1 MKTSAGIYFKDSYEL
16 KVMSYELKTQGKNSE
31 LQTPNSK
38 LLLLAYCLL
47 PIAFCLSSCTA
58 ARYETVPMTP
68 SVMPPEKKVEKE
80 QESQR
85 FEAFKGD
92 RRIIVAS
99 WYGPDFHGRPTSSG
113 ELFNMYALTC
123 AHKEYPFGTKLKVIN
138 PQNNKDVE
146 CIVNDRGPFIPGRD
160 LDLSYA
166 AAKKIDLI
174 GPGTGNVIVEPV
186 GRDLRYVKY
195 VRYGASSG
203 TLTIQVGS
211 FRDESNAKRL
221 KMALDLN
228 YKNVYIMEADVGGAK
243 YYRVRVGKFNNRV
256 AAQKIGNALAN
267 EGYNVLITKFEQ
279 QI

>member
-1 MKTSAGIYFKDSYEL
+1 MKTSADTYFRVK
-16 KVMSYELKTQGKNSE
+16 GKGSRVKRQKSIF
-31 LQTPNSK
+31 LV
-38 LLLLAYCLL
+38 YCLL
-47 PIAFCLSSCTA
+47 PIAFYLSSCTA
-58 ARYETVPMTP
+58 ARYETVHVTP
-68 SVMPPEKKVEKE
+68 LVKPPEKKFEKE
-80 QESQR
+80 QEPQG

-92 RRIIVAS
+92 RKRIVAS
-99 WYGPDFHGRPTSSG
+99 WYGPDFHGKPTSSG

-123 AHKEYPFGTKLKVIN
+123 AHKEYPFGTKLKVVN

-146 CIVNDRGPFIPGRD
+146 CVVNDRGPFIPGRD

-166 AAKKIDLI
+166 AAKKIDLV
-174 GPGTGNVIVEPV
+174 GPGTGVVIIEPL

-211 FRDESNAKRL
+211 FRDEFNAKRL
-221 KMALDLN
+221 KTALEFN
-228 YKNVYIMEADVGGAK
+228 YKDVYIMEANVGGAK
-243 YYRVRVGKFNNRV
+243 YYRVRVGKFNNK
-256 AAQKIGNALAN
+256 ADAQKIGNALAN